1 MAYSTS
7 RLDSRTPGAA
17 GSCFVNGIA
26 AKTHWIN
33 RRWRP
38 PRTAVTD
45 TRLGAMLPL
54 TDTQP
59 LRLGETGERQ
69 PADPVAGPVAMQDS
83 LARDMPAAVAE
94 TADGANIQVLELRG
108 TIIRLREQLDRIHM
122 SYEEK
127 VQKLESMHRAQRR
140 DLEDTIRHLR
150 DRLQAATG
158 RADGG

>member
-17 GSCFVNGIA
+17 GSRVVNGIA

-33 RRWRP
+33 RRRRP

-45 TRLGAMLPL
+45 TRLSAMLPL
-54 TDTQP
+54 TDKQP
-59 LRLGETGERQ
+59 LRLGGSRV
-69 PADPVAGPVAMQDS
+69 PDS
-83 LARDMPAAVAE
+83 MARDVPLAVAE